1 MIGHKAA
8 AIGGGLLAALVVAPI
23 AYIVGDLKGGWEAA
37 ATAQKA
43 AELAEAQGQRD
54 AAHADLRAAHEAA
67 EAMRRIT
74 DEARAEAAKAEER
87 LGDYEAELARRGDAA
102 RCTLD
107 DDDARRMREG
117 SPAGPALPRPSG
129 R

>member
-1 MIGHKAA
+1 MISHKAA
-8 AIGGGLLAALVVAPI
+8 AIGGGLLAALVVAPV

-43 AELAEAQGQRD
+43 AELVEAQGQRD
-54 AAHADLRAAHEAA
+54 AAQADLAAARIA
-67 EAMRRIT
+67 ENEMRRVT
-74 DEARAEAAKAEER
+74 EEVRAEAAKAEER
-87 LGDYEAELARRGDAA
+87 IGDYEAELARRGDAA
-102 RCTLD
+102 RCGLD

-117 SPAGPALPRPSG
+117 APAGPAVPRPSG